1 MAAVGGG
8 WVVVAAPAA
17 PQLARGLCCCNSTTD
32 RLHPPPPLL
41 PLLQI
46 VLGFRGTRGHRLWRR
61 VKPALAKRGHIEE
74 YLARSA
80 DDRAVK

>member
-1 MAAVGGG
+1 LLHTLDRVLLLFANTGRGG
-8 WVVVAAPAA
+8 
-17 PQLARGLCCCNSTTD
+17 
-32 RLHPPPPLL
+32 PPPPPA